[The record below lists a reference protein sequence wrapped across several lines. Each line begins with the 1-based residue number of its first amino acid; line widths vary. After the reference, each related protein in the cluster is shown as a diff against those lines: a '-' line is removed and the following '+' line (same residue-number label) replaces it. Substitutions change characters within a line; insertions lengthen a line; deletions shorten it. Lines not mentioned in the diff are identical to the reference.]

1 MEGNKS
7 RINAAA
13 VIAVSRNLAV
23 SFLNPWNSHD
33 FLPISI
39 DKASLFPMS
48 FSYSPEARVPCGRP
62 AIQAES
68 LMNGSGYGH
77 RDGPHP
83 GRHGCW
89 CGKGQE
95 SGGGVDLV
103 YRKVAGVEI

>member
-48 FSYSPEARVPCGRP
+48 FSYSPEGRVPCGRP
-62 AIQAES
+62 AIQAEY
-68 LMNGSGYGH
+68 LMNGSGYGD
-77 RDGPHP
+77 RDGTHS
-83 GRHGCW
+83 GGHGCW
-89 CGKGQE
+89 CGRVHASACCVE
-95 SGGGVDLV
+95 CV
-103 YRKVAGVEI
+103 YR

>member
-68 LMNGSGYGH
+68 LMNVSGYAH
-77 RDGPHP
+77 RDGTH
-83 GRHGCW
+83 
-89 CGKGQE
+89 
-95 SGGGVDLV
+95 SGGHACSLGRCQDS
-103 YRKVAGVEI
+103 RDRIH